1 MFFGK
6 KTAAEETTT
15 RRNPQIFPSVHE
27 SELSERNKNRGRC
40 NFFSVFAKEGEGNQP
55 VVLRSPAGRVVC
67 HFHVILYFW
76 CVSPLTIAS
85 FSLKIYSHQS
95 IFYFDRRI
103 GGLASV
109 GPLLNQKDLCC

>member
-1 MFFGK
+1 MFFWG

-55 VVLRSPAGRVVC
+55 VMLRSPARRVVC
-67 HFHVILYFW
+67 HLN
-76 CVSPLTIAS
+76 CVGSAVADE
-85 FSLKIYSHQS
+85 F
-95 IFYFDRRI
+95 
-103 GGLASV
+103 
-109 GPLLNQKDLCC
+109 LLHSAEIQCYYLS